1 MPFWIKKRVK
11 SNTSEVCGVTDMDNM
26 RQIKPRR
33 KAVNMKGIEG
43 SEQVLPKVK
52 PNRDNHG
59 CLCEKHLATQQK
71 THD

>member
-1 MPFWIKKRVK
+1 
-11 SNTSEVCGVTDMDNM
+11 M

-43 SEQVLPKVK
+43 SEQALPKVK